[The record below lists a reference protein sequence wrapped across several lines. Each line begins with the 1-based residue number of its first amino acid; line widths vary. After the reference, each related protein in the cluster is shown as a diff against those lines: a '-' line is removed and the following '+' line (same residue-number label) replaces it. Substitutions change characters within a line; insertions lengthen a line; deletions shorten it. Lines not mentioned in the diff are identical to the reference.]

1 MSTVDY
7 DTRSPY
13 SKTAQIEQYVS
24 YLDFWSPV
32 AIPAASGD
40 MIIQLDTKY
49 NNRPDLLSNDLYG
62 TPQLWWVF
70 AARNPDV
77 IKDPIYD
84 FKVNTVIYA
93 PVKDKVVR
101 YL

>member
-1 MSTVDY
+1 MSSIIY
-7 DTRSPY
+7 DNRSPY
-13 SKTAQIEQYVS
+13 AKTDQIDQYVS
-24 YLDFWSPV
+24 YLDFWAPV
-32 AIPAASGD
+32 AVPTSSNDLIVK
-40 MIIQLDTKY
+40 LDPKY

-70 AARNPDV
+70 ASRNPDI

-84 FKVNTVIYA
+84 FKANLVIYA
-93 PVKDKVVR
+93 PVKDNIVR